1 MVSIDRQAKQLFKSF
16 QARFG
21 SFMRARLA
29 SERQLRAK
37 KINTIKA
44 TIKAIDAAIRKPDS
58 KPALRRL
65 RAVKIQ
71 MAELLEQEVSDLT
84 KRVATS
90 KRMLTRLRGRLAFPF
105 LKR

>member
-1 MVSIDRQAKQLFKSF
+1 MVSIDRQAKQLFRSYQASF
-16 QARFG
+16 GA
-21 SFMRARLA
+21 FMRGRLA
-29 SERQLRAK
+29 SERRLRAK
-37 KINTIKA
+37 KIKTIRA

-84 KRVATS
+84 TRVDTS
-90 KRMLTRLRGRLAFPF
+90 KRMLAKLRSRLAFPF
-105 LKR
+105 LKP